1 MSASKSPILLM
12 LKMALAT
19 SLNQFQFYENAAT
32 TAQIPQV
39 KALLNVLAESEG
51 VIIDRIEQMLS
62 ISRNPLL
69 IVDEITESLDE
80 LETLKDPDETPFDL
94 HRNETDPRIFIC
106 NKALEMTIK
115 GYSFFL
121 SISARAKSDLLSR
134 LFQYFARQKAEQI
147 SNIRRVC
154 DTF

>member
-1 MSASKSPILLM
+1 M

-19 SLNQFQFYENAAT
+19 SLNQLQFYENAAT
-32 TAQIPQV
+32 TAQIPKV

-51 VIIDRIEQMLS
+51 AIIDRIEQMLS

-69 IVDEITESLDE
+69 VVDEITESLDE

-94 HRNETDPRIFIC
+94 HRSETDPRIFIC
-106 NKALEMTIK
+106 NKALEMTLK

-121 SISARAKSDLLSR
+121 SISVRAKSDLLSR
-134 LFQYFARQKAEQI
+134 LFQYFARQKAQQI

-154 DTF
+154 ETF